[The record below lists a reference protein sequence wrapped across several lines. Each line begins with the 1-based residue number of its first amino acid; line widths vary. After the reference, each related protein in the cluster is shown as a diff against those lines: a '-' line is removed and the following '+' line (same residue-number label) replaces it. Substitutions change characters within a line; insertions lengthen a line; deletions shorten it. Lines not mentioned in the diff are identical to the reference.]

1 MAIDLSQVTMLRRQ
15 QVEQATSLSRST
27 IYDLI
32 QKGAFPKP
40 VRLGPNRVAW
50 RERDVIAWLESR
62 CVNAA

>member
-1 MAIDLSQVTMLRRQ
+1 MSIDLSQVTMLRRI
-15 QVEQATSLSRST
+15 QVEQVTSLSRST

-32 QKGAFPKP
+32 QKGSFPKP

>member
-15 QVEQATSLSRST
+15 QVEKMTTYSRST
-27 IYDLI
+27 IYELMS
-32 QKGAFPKP
+32 KGSFPKP